1 MDLSTIKDD
10 KALAAIQAELDAER
24 EKLAEER
31 RRFEREKAE
40 AGVNAAASASAA
52 EIQQVAEADSKTQ
65 RAYKASSGRA
75 SNAASPTTQFNAT
88 STAGRPAS
96 TTTQHGTATQPST
109 TTQPTTHLSAEAAEI
124 QQAAEAAKD
133 AAERAK
139 KAANSVGMKRSIGG
153 FFRGLFFGLLIGA
166 VAMFFLGKAYISKHY
181 GTHNA
186 EELGADNV
194 IEEHLTGYTA
204 VDFKDAILGEAQG
217 HQELI
222 VMEEPMQL
230 TSMLH
235 KEGPWDLE
243 VFRRTKNVTYY
254 GTGVYTVDLSKLN
267 SGKIRVDEA
276 SKKVIITV
284 PHAALQYVNPDFSKI
299 EFEDTEM
306 GLLAFTDIRFTAEE
320 QAALEISMT
329 EEMRTLL
336 SSAELMKAA
345 DDFAVMKLW
354 DLFQPLVS
362 AVSPDYRLEILFG

>member
-40 AGVNAAASASAA
+40 AGAKAAGTATAAATTTDSKSNRAYKASTSSTTPLSAEAA
-52 EIQQVAEADSKTQ
+52 EIQQADEAAPKTQ
-65 RAYKASSGRA
+65 RAYKASAGR
-75 SNAASPTTQFNAT
+75 AT
-88 STAGRPAS
+88 STA
-96 TTTQHGTATQPST
+96 TQPA
-109 TTQPTTHLSAEAAEI
+109 THLSAEAAEI

-153 FFRGLFFGLLIGA
+153 FFRGLIFGLLIGA
-166 VAMFFLGKAYISKHY
+166 VAMFFFGKAYISKHY

-230 TSMLH
+230 TSTLH

>member
-40 AGVNAAASASAA
+40 AGANAAASASAA

-75 SNAASPTTQFNAT
+75 T

-96 TTTQHGTATQPST
+96 ITTQPST
-109 TTQPTTHLSAEAAEI
+109 TTQPGTTTQPSTATQPTTHLSAEAAEI

-153 FFRGLFFGLLIGA
+153 FFRGLIFGLLIGA
-166 VAMFFLGKAYISKHY
+166 VAMFFFGKAYISKHY

-204 VDFKDAILGEAQG
+204 IDFKDAILGEAQG

-230 TSMLH
+230 TSTLH